1 MTVYATRPWSAGRNC
16 LTKEAKDVAT
26 EYITSRNLFDLICET
41 LKLMDESLVKH
52 GRRVS
57 YIMSKLLECK
67 GGYEK
72 FEIADFMLLAV
83 LHDIGAYKTD
93 DVRRQ
98 LTYEAKNTMPHSIY
112 GYLFLKYLSPLE
124 EQSKMILYHH
134 VDTTKLKDI
143 DYVYKPETELLKVAE
158 IMDIWQQAFGEKFD
172 YHMIERYIGTKFDE
186 EACRLLYEAVEK
198 YDIFT
203 KLSDGSYK
211 AEFEESIDYVLLSD
225 EEKEKYLRMLMYT
238 TGLKKESMVA
248 DTIETICVC
257 REIGRKLQISELDSA
272 EIYYAA
278 LVHDIGMLA
287 MPTEIIDAPR
297 TLEEA
302 EKNLIHTH
310 VELMHK
316 AIDGKFSHNIVD
328 IAIAHHE
335 RFDGSGYPKGL
346 KGSVMNT
353 KQAILQTA
361 ETVVSMVN
369 DKPYRKAYG
378 KEAVMDELND
388 GIVSGKY
395 DGVVADTFL
404 RYYDDIIEKAFEKAQ
419 ATLVT
424 HQRLLK
430 NYEQVYKNFTK

>member
-1 MTVYATRPWSAGRNC
+1 MAI
-16 LTKEAKDVAT
+16 
-26 EYITSRNLFDLICET
+26 EYITSKNLFYLICDT
-41 LKLMDESLVKH
+41 LKLMDESLIKH
-52 GRRVS
+52 GTRVS
-57 YIMSKLLECK
+57 YIMSKMLECK

-72 FEIADFMLLAV
+72 FEIADFMLLGV

-93 DVRRQ
+93 DVRKQ
-98 LTYEAKNTMPHSIY
+98 LTYEAKNPMPHSIY

-134 VDTTKLKDI
+134 VDTDKLQDV
-143 DYVYKPETELLKVAE
+143 DYQYKPETEILKVAE
-158 IMDIWQQAFGEKFD
+158 IMDIWNTAFGEKFD
-172 YHMIERYIGTKFDE
+172 YHMIERYIGTKFDKR
-186 EACRLLYEAVEK
+186 ACELLYQAVEQ
-198 YDIFT
+198 YDIFN
-203 KLSDGSYK
+203 KLTDNSYHN
-211 AEFEESIDYVLLSD
+211 EFEESVEYVLLSD

-248 DTIETICVC
+248 DTIETIYVC
-257 REIGRKLQISELDSA
+257 KEIGRKMQLSEMDSA

-278 LVHDIGMLA
+278 LVHDIGMLVI
-287 MPTEIIDAPR
+287 PEDIIDAPR
-297 TLEEA
+297 KLEDA

-316 AIDGKFSHNIVD
+316 AIEGKFSQNIVD
-328 IAIAHHE
+328 IAVAHHE

-346 KGSVMNT
+346 KGSGMNT

-361 ETVVSMVN
+361 ETVVSMIN
-369 DKPYRKAYG
+369 DKPYRKAYN
-378 KEAVMDELND
+378 KEDIMEELNN

-404 RYYDDIIEKAFEKAQ
+404 RYYDEIVEKAFQKAQ
-419 ATLVT
+419 VALTT
-424 HQRLLK
+424 HQRLLR

>member
-1 MTVYATRPWSAGRNC
+1 MAI
-16 LTKEAKDVAT
+16 
-26 EYITSRNLFDLICET
+26 EYITSKNLFYLICDT
-41 LKLMDESLVKH
+41 LKLMDESLIKH
-52 GRRVS
+52 GTRVS
-57 YIMSKLLECK
+57 YIMSKMLECK

-72 FEIADFMLLAV
+72 FEIADFMLLGV

-93 DVRRQ
+93 NVRKQ
-98 LTYEAKNTMPHSIY
+98 LTYEAKNPMPHSIY

-134 VDTTKLKDI
+134 VDTDKLQDV
-143 DYVYKPETELLKVAE
+143 DYQYKLETEILKVAE
-158 IMDIWQQAFGEKFD
+158 IMDIWNTAFGEKFD
-172 YHMIERYIGTKFDE
+172 YHMIERYIGTKFDNR
-186 EACRLLYEAVEK
+186 ACELLYQAVEQ
-198 YDIFT
+198 YDIFN
-203 KLSDGSYK
+203 KLTDGSYYN
-211 AEFEESIDYVLLSD
+211 EFEESVEYVLLSD

-248 DTIETICVC
+248 DTIETIYVC
-257 REIGRKLQISELDSA
+257 KEIGRKMQLSEMDSA

-278 LVHDIGMLA
+278 LVHDIGMLVI
-287 MPTEIIDAPR
+287 PEDIIDAPR
-297 TLEEA
+297 KLEDA

-316 AIDGKFSHNIVD
+316 AIEGKFSQNIVD
-328 IAIAHHE
+328 IAVAHHE

-346 KGSVMNT
+346 KGSGMNT

-361 ETVVSMVN
+361 ETVVSMIN
-369 DKPYRKAYG
+369 DKPYRKAYN
-378 KEAVMDELND
+378 KEDIMEELNN

-404 RYYDDIIEKAFEKAQ
+404 RYYDEIVEKAFQKAQ
-419 ATLVT
+419 VALIT
-424 HQRLLK
+424 HQRLLR

>member
-1 MTVYATRPWSAGRNC
+1 MAI
-16 LTKEAKDVAT
+16 
-26 EYITSRNLFDLICET
+26 EYITSKNLFYLICDT
-41 LKLMDESLVKH
+41 LKLMDESLIKH
-52 GRRVS
+52 GTRVS
-57 YIMSKLLECK
+57 YIMSKMLECK

-72 FEIADFMLLAV
+72 FEIADFMLLGV

-93 DVRRQ
+93 DVRKQ
-98 LTYEAKNTMPHSIY
+98 LTYEAKNPMPHSIY

-134 VDTTKLKDI
+134 VDTDKLQDV
-143 DYVYKPETELLKVAE
+143 DYQYKPETEILKVAE
-158 IMDIWQQAFGEKFD
+158 IMDIWNTAFGEKFD
-172 YHMIERYIGTKFDE
+172 YHMIERYIGTKFDKR
-186 EACRLLYEAVEK
+186 ACELLYQAVEQ
-198 YDIFT
+198 YDIFN
-203 KLSDGSYK
+203 KLTDGSYYN
-211 AEFEESIDYVLLSD
+211 EFEESVEYVLLSD

-248 DTIETICVC
+248 DTIETIYVC
-257 REIGRKLQISELDSA
+257 KEIGRKMQLSEMDSA

-278 LVHDIGMLA
+278 LVHDIGMLVI
-287 MPTEIIDAPR
+287 PEDIIDAPR
-297 TLEEA
+297 KLEDA

-316 AIDGKFSHNIVD
+316 AIEGKFSQNIVD
-328 IAIAHHE
+328 IAVAHHE

-346 KGSVMNT
+346 KGSGMNT

-361 ETVVSMVN
+361 ETVVSMIN
-369 DKPYRKAYG
+369 DKPYRKAYN
-378 KEAVMDELND
+378 KEDIMEELNN

-404 RYYDDIIEKAFEKAQ
+404 RYYDEIVEKAFQKAQ
-419 ATLVT
+419 VALTT
-424 HQRLLK
+424 HQRLLR

>member
-1 MTVYATRPWSAGRNC
+1 MAI
-16 LTKEAKDVAT
+16 
-26 EYITSRNLFDLICET
+26 EYITSKNLFYLICDT
-41 LKLMDESLVKH
+41 LKLMDESLIKH
-52 GRRVS
+52 GTRVS
-57 YIMSKLLECK
+57 YIMSKMLECK

-72 FEIADFMLLAV
+72 FEIADFMLLGV

-93 DVRRQ
+93 DVRKQ
-98 LTYEAKNTMPHSIY
+98 LTYEAKNPVPHSIY

-134 VDTTKLKDI
+134 VDTDKLQDV
-143 DYVYKPETELLKVAE
+143 DYKYKPETEILKVAE
-158 IMDIWQQAFGEKFD
+158 IMDIWHTAFGEKFD

-186 EACRLLYEAVEK
+186 RACELLYQAVEQ
-198 YDIFT
+198 YDIFN
-203 KLSDGSYK
+203 KLTDNSYYN
-211 AEFEESIDYVLLSD
+211 EFEESVEYVLLSD

-248 DTIETICVC
+248 DTIETIYVC
-257 REIGRKLQISELDSA
+257 KEIGRKMQLSEMDSA

-278 LVHDIGMLA
+278 LVHDIGMLVI
-287 MPTEIIDAPR
+287 PENIIDAPR
-297 TLEEA
+297 KLEDA

-316 AIDGKFSHNIVD
+316 AIEGKFSQNIVD
-328 IAIAHHE
+328 IAVAHHE

-346 KGSVMNT
+346 KGSGMNT

-361 ETVVSMVN
+361 ETVVSMIN
-369 DKPYRKAYG
+369 DKPYRKAYN
-378 KEAVMDELND
+378 KEDIMEELNN

-404 RYYDDIIEKAFEKAQ
+404 RYYDEIVEKAFQKAQ
-419 ATLVT
+419 VTLTT
-424 HQRLLK
+424 HQRLLR

>member
-1 MTVYATRPWSAGRNC
+1 MAI
-16 LTKEAKDVAT
+16 
-26 EYITSRNLFDLICET
+26 EYITSKNLFYLICDT
-41 LKLMDESLVKH
+41 LKLMDESLIKH
-52 GRRVS
+52 GTRVS
-57 YIMSKLLECK
+57 YIMSKMLECK

-72 FEIADFMLLAV
+72 FEIADFMLLGV

-93 DVRRQ
+93 NVRKQ
-98 LTYEAKNTMPHSIY
+98 LTYEAKNPMPHSIY

-134 VDTTKLKDI
+134 VDTDKLQDV
-143 DYVYKPETELLKVAE
+143 DYQYKLETEILKVAE
-158 IMDIWQQAFGEKFD
+158 IMDIWNTAFGEKFD
-172 YHMIERYIGTKFDE
+172 YHMIERYIGTKFDNR
-186 EACRLLYEAVEK
+186 ACELLYQAVEQ
-198 YDIFT
+198 YDIFN
-203 KLSDGSYK
+203 KLTDGSYYN
-211 AEFEESIDYVLLSD
+211 EFEESVEYVLLSD

-248 DTIETICVC
+248 DTIETIYVC
-257 REIGRKLQISELDSA
+257 KEIGRKMQLSEMDSA

-278 LVHDIGMLA
+278 LVHDIGMLVI
-287 MPTEIIDAPR
+287 PEDIIDAPR
-297 TLEEA
+297 KLEDA

-316 AIDGKFSHNIVD
+316 AIEGKFSQNIVD
-328 IAIAHHE
+328 IAVAHHE

-346 KGSVMNT
+346 KGSGMNT

-361 ETVVSMVN
+361 ETVVSMIN
-369 DKPYRKAYG
+369 DKPYRKSYN
-378 KEAVMDELND
+378 KEDIMEELNN

-404 RYYDDIIEKAFEKAQ
+404 RYYDEIVEKAFQKAQ
-419 ATLVT
+419 VALTT
-424 HQRLLK
+424 HQRLLR

>member
-1 MTVYATRPWSAGRNC
+1 MAI
-16 LTKEAKDVAT
+16 
-26 EYITSRNLFDLICET
+26 EYITSKNLFYLICDT
-41 LKLMDESLVKH
+41 LKLMDESLIKH
-52 GRRVS
+52 GTRVS
-57 YIMSKLLECK
+57 YIMSKMLECK

-72 FEIADFMLLAV
+72 FEIADFMLLGV

-93 DVRRQ
+93 DVRKQ
-98 LTYEAKNTMPHSIY
+98 LTYEAKNPVPHSIY

-134 VDTTKLKDI
+134 VDTDKLQDV
-143 DYVYKPETELLKVAE
+143 DFQYKPETEILKVAE
-158 IMDIWQQAFGEKFD
+158 IMDIWHTAFGEKFD
-172 YHMIERYIGTKFDE
+172 YHMIERYIGTKFDKR
-186 EACRLLYEAVEK
+186 ACELLYQAVEQ
-198 YDIFT
+198 YDIFN
-203 KLSDGSYK
+203 KLTDGSYYN
-211 AEFEESIDYVLLSD
+211 EFEESVEYVLLSD

-248 DTIETICVC
+248 DTIETIYVC
-257 REIGRKLQISELDSA
+257 KEIGRKMQLSEMDSA

-278 LVHDIGMLA
+278 LVHDIGMLVI
-287 MPTEIIDAPR
+287 PKDIIDAPR
-297 TLEEA
+297 KLEDA

-316 AIDGKFSHNIVD
+316 AIEGKFSQNIVD
-328 IAIAHHE
+328 IAVAHHE

-346 KGSVMNT
+346 KGSGMNT

-361 ETVVSMVN
+361 ETVVSMIN
-369 DKPYRKAYG
+369 DKPYRKAYN
-378 KEAVMDELND
+378 KEDIMEELNN

-404 RYYDDIIEKAFEKAQ
+404 RYYDEIVEKAFQKAQ
-419 ATLVT
+419 VTLTT
-424 HQRLLK
+424 HQRLLR

>member
-1 MTVYATRPWSAGRNC
+1 MAI
-16 LTKEAKDVAT
+16 
-26 EYITSRNLFDLICET
+26 EYITSKNLFYLICDT
-41 LKLMDESLVKH
+41 LKLMDESLIKH
-52 GRRVS
+52 GTRVS
-57 YIMSKLLECK
+57 YIMSKMLECK

-72 FEIADFMLLAV
+72 FEIADFMLLGV

-93 DVRRQ
+93 NVRKQ
-98 LTYEAKNTMPHSIY
+98 LTYEAKNPMPHSIY

-134 VDTTKLKDI
+134 VDTDKLQDV
-143 DYVYKPETELLKVAE
+143 DYQYKLETEILKVAE
-158 IMDIWQQAFGEKFD
+158 IMDIWNTAFGEKFD
-172 YHMIERYIGTKFDE
+172 YHMIERYIGTKFDNR
-186 EACRLLYEAVEK
+186 ACELLYQAVEQ
-198 YDIFT
+198 YDIFN
-203 KLSDGSYK
+203 KLTDGSYYN
-211 AEFEESIDYVLLSD
+211 EFEESVEYVLLSD

-248 DTIETICVC
+248 DTIETIYVC
-257 REIGRKLQISELDSA
+257 KEIGRKMQLSEMDSA

-278 LVHDIGMLA
+278 LVHDIGMLVI
-287 MPTEIIDAPR
+287 PEDIIDAPR
-297 TLEEA
+297 KLEDA

-316 AIDGKFSHNIVD
+316 AIEGKFSQNIVD
-328 IAIAHHE
+328 IAVAHHE

-346 KGSVMNT
+346 KGSGMNT

-361 ETVVSMVN
+361 ETVVSMIN
-369 DKPYRKAYG
+369 DKPYRKAYN
-378 KEAVMDELND
+378 KEDIMEELNN

-404 RYYDDIIEKAFEKAQ
+404 RYYDEIVEKAFQKAQ
-419 ATLVT
+419 VTLTT
-424 HQRLLK
+424 HQRLLR